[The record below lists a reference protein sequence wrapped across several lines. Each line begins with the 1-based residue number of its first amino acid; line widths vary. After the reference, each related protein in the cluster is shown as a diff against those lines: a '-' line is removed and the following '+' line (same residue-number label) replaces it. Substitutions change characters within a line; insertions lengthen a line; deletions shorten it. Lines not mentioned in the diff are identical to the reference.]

1 MLTDDKFKNIA
12 GNLELELVKLYKHQG
27 EIDEAVNRLETI
39 VNDRQRT
46 LVSAEKDWETM
57 YGGKTTG

>member
-1 MLTDDKFKNIA
+1 MLTDDKFKYIA

-46 LVSAEKDWETM
+46 LVLKDHSCQ
-57 YGGKTTG
+57 